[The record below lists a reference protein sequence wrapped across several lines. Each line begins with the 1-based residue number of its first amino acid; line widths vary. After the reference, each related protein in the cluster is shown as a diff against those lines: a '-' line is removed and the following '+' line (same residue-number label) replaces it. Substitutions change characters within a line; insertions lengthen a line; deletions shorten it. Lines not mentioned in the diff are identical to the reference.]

1 MFNILYEEKVNCRLV
16 KSNLVEDRVLNWNR
30 INAMIC
36 FNYLQQQ
43 FYLVS
48 PTMKTLAAG
57 KNSTAIIKLL
67 KVLLNTCQGNI
78 GDAKFLD
85 DESLREI
92 ADVMNYEV
100 KGDGSSPKKEE
111 AGHENLVGDVEFK
124 GGKASERF
132 SYIMS
137 ANQSALPVD
146 EFAEQPRE

>member
-78 GDAKFLD
+78 GDAKFLE

-100 KGDGSSPKKEE
+100 KGSPEKKEQQ
-111 AGHENLVGDVEFK
+111 AHEDVVGDVEFK

-137 ANQSALPVD
+137 ANQAALPVD
-146 EFAEQPRE
+146 EFAEKPRE

>member
-1 MFNILYEEKVNCRLV
+1 
-16 KSNLVEDRVLNWNR
+16 
-30 INAMIC
+30 MIC